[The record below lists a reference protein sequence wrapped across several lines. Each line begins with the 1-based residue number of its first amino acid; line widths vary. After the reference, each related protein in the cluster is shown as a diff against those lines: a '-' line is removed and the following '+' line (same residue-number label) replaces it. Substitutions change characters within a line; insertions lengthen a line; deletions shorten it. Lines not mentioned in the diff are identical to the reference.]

1 MKKLLFIALCLS
13 IPLVHAEVAST
24 PAVVSSYKGPDPF
37 SIESLLQLFLGLG
50 LVLGTIFLM
59 AWLLRKVSVLP
70 GQHKKLKVV
79 AALSLGQK
87 ERAVLIQVGE
97 EQMLLGVSQNQ
108 VTLLKSFEAPVIST
122 DDLVVES
129 AFAKK
134 LNQYLSKRS
143 Q

>member
-1 MKKLLFIALCLS
+1 
-13 IPLVHAEVAST
+13 
-24 PAVVSSYKGPDPF
+24 
-37 SIESLLQLFLGLG
+37 
-50 LVLGTIFLM
+50 M

-87 ERAVLIQVGE
+87 ERAVLIQIGE

-108 VTLLKSFEAPVIST
+108 VTLLKSFETPVITT